1 MTLTIPSGI
10 WAKYYEAA
18 DLFIDNN
25 NIGKACTLIYPPIR
39 IDCSNCVINHF
50 GGISTNVYRH
60 GGPAP
65 FNGKCPLCGGSGRRE
80 EETTGSIRLRI
91 YHSRRDW
98 IKVNNLNIPDATVQ
112 VIGYATDLPNL
123 LRANE
128 VRLISEQNVL
138 DQRYQLAGAPFLH
151 GFGHNRYF
159 IAHLKRV

>member
-1 MTLTIPSGI
+1 MSFIIPSSV
-10 WAKYYEAA
+10 WTKYYEMA
-18 DLFIDNN
+18 DVFISDNQ
-25 NIGKACTLIYPPIR
+25 IGKNCTLYYQPIWNE
-39 IDCSNCVINHF
+39 CTNCTVNHF
-50 GGISTNVYRH
+50 GGTSTNSYRH
-60 GGPAP
+60 GGAAP

-98 IKVNNLNIPDATVQ
+98 IKVNNINIPDATVQ
-112 VIGYATDLPNL
+112 IIGYAIDLPNL